1 MTFTISKEVVLFAL
15 AIYGAV
21 LSTWN
26 LIKAIRKDRRA
37 VRVTAGS
44 MIPVSNGQSGDAW
57 AHVEATNIG
66 QRPVTITMIAFE
78 LGGGGRLFNMHNTN
92 YPGMVDT
99 ALPITLTDGQTARLH
114 QAYAY
119 IGQALMSKGLTGK
132 SKITPI
138 REDSAG
144 GIHRG
149 KPWNVDPRELV
160 RM

>member
-1 MTFTISKEVVLFAL
+1 MTITKEVVLFAL

-44 MIPVSNGQSGDAW
+44 KIHVANGRTGATW
-57 AHVEATNIG
+57 AHIEATNIG
-66 QRPVTITMIAFE
+66 QRPVTVTMIALE
-78 LGGGGRLFNMHNTN
+78 LEGGGRLFNMLHTTN
-92 YPGMVDT
+92 PGMEDT
-99 ALPITLTDGQTARLH
+99 ALPIALADGQTARLH
-114 QAYAY
+114 QAYAD

-138 REDSAG
+138 CEDTAG

-149 KPWNVDPRELV
+149 KAWHVDARELV

>member
-1 MTFTISKEVVLFAL
+1 MTVTKELILFGL

-37 VRVTAGS
+37 VRVTADS
-44 MIPVSNGQSGDAW
+44 RIPAANGQAGATW
-57 AHVEATNIG
+57 AHIEATNVG
-66 QRPVTITMIAFE
+66 QRPVTITVITLE
-78 LGGGGRLFNMHNTN
+78 LEGGGRLFNMHNAN
-92 YPGMVDT
+92 HPGMEDT

-114 QAYAY
+114 QAYAN

-138 REDSAG
+138 CEDTAG

-149 KPWNVDPRELV
+149 KAWHVDARELV